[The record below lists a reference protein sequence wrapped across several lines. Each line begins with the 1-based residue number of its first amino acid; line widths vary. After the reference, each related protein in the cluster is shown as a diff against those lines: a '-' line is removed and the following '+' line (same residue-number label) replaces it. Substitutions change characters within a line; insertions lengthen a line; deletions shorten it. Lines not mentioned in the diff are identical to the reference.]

1 MPQDADSQH
10 AREAELSRRTA
21 ANGRSLD
28 DLRANALAGTREELV
43 DTIGRYAELGTER
56 LYLQVLDLH
65 DLDHLDLLATEVM
78 PHV

>member
-1 MPQDADSQH
+1 VRPS
-10 AREAELSRRTA
+10 SRA
-21 ANGRSLD
+21 GRPRS
-28 DLRANALAGTREELV
+28 AGTPEELV

-65 DLDHLDLLATEVM
+65 DLDLHDLDHLDLLATEVR